1 MELGRAARKRLRLP
15 PSPLSPSTPLQL
27 VQSSILFRHGDRSP
41 SFNIFEPDVVQ
52 ASHEAFAWAAE
63 LPSDATLAELESFA
77 PTRRVQVSPDGSLS
91 LSSTTERPRDAELG
105 SFGRLSRVGVAQA
118 HDLGSWLSGLYA
130 PTPNSTV
137 HVTSSNYART
147 IATAQA
153 TVKSFLPGD
162 APKGAVQVRVHD
174 PKSEY
179 LNVYPFFT
187 SLQQRMLELTKQG
200 WFQDFDQTVVAERQK
215 LESLLPTFSFHL
227 RKFSWL
233 TCQDHFRCRE
243 LRRERHGKGGGGG
256 GADVLASRA
265 SPKKLKQKILP
276 RTYSTVDGKAWKDS
290 WLHVET
296 LKQLRATFNETYVFL
311 IDCFASYHQIF
322 ITLNLTYIKLVHG
335 YSFFSLSF
343 YKNTGI
349 TIKMVCYQKKN

>member
-187 SLQQRMLELTKQG
+187 SLQQRMLELTKKG

-243 LRRERHGKGGGGG
+243 LRRERHGKEGG
-256 GADVLASRA
+256 GADALGSPRASPRA
-265 SPKKLKQKILP
+265 SPKTPAGTSETKESKQNILP

-296 LKQLRATFNETYVFL
+296 LKQLRATFDETYVFL
-311 IDCFASYHQIF
+311 NVFCNHF
-322 ITLNLTYIKLVHG
+322 K
-335 YSFFSLSF
+335 
-343 YKNTGI
+343 
-349 TIKMVCYQKKN
+349 